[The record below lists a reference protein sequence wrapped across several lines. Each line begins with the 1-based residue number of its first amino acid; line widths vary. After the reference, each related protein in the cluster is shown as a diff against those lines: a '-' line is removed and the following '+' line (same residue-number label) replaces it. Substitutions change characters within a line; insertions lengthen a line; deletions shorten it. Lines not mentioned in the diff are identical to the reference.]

1 MLGQVRAAPA
11 LRNNAFQV
19 VFTGEPKQSF
29 TLTHDVVAVEKAFTL
44 LRHQPAKPKF
54 AVDSGK

>member
-1 MLGQVRAAPA
+1 
-11 LRNNAFQV
+11 
-19 VFTGEPKQSF
+19 
-29 TLTHDVVAVEKAFTL
+29 VVAVEKAFTL